1 MQAELREYPSFPYDD
16 FDDSLQQV
24 KSIISRG
31 VYYPDRIGHTYEEM
45 VTFYE
50 LAAGGYG
57 RASGFTVQFGLS
69 SGGSAVIIGMG
80 LRECGKDYATPL
92 VAIDP
97 YLSVETG
104 YEIESQRVAKDNIQ
118 RLGLSDLVCP
128 ITFTAAEFVD
138 TFWDKPVRLAVID
151 TIHSY
156 EQTKQETD
164 CILPYMIRDSW
175 LVVHGY
181 HPASIGCVE
190 AINELIDRLEIS
202 EVFRVYNRADLQ
214 ADNEFCL
221 IHESSLI
228 MMRLNK
234 ET

>member
-1 MQAELREYPSFPYDD
+1 MLREYPTFPYVA
-16 FDDSLQQV
+16 FNDSLRQV
-24 KSIISRG
+24 QSIIGQG

-45 VTFYE
+45 CAFYE
-50 LAAGGYG
+50 LAAGYHDA
-57 RASGFTVQFGLS
+57 ASGYTMQFGIS
-69 SGGSAVIIGMG
+69 SGGSAVIMGMA
-80 LRECGKDYATPL
+80 LRESRNDYATPL

-118 RLGLSDLVCP
+118 RLGLAAFVCP
-128 ITFTAAEFVD
+128 ITYTAFEFVD
-138 TFWDKPVRLAVID
+138 AFWDKPVRLAVID

-156 EQTKQETD
+156 KQTKQETA
-164 CILPYMIRDSW
+164 CILPYMVKGGW

-181 HPASIGCVE
+181 HPKSIGCVE
-190 AINELIDRLEIS
+190 YINELIDTLEIS

-214 ADNEFCL
+214 HDNQFCL

-234 ET
+234 GT